1 MKNKR
6 LESKRM
12 EAKKE
17 PTPMK
22 RLLPSQQM
30 EKEFL
35 AFAGQRAPLSDA
47 VRLAA
52 QLMLQKAVEVEVSD
66 FLGRGHYER
75 SGPEAEGRGAGSL
88 SEKAISTGE
97 PLSNEN
103 RGASCFKCLR
113 SAEEAIK

>member
-1 MKNKR
+1 MKNNR

-12 EAKKE
+12 EAEKE

-35 AFAGQRAPLSDA
+35 ALAGQRAPLSEA
-47 VRLAA
+47 VRLGA
-52 QLMLQKAVEVEVSD
+52 QLMLQKAVELEVSD

-75 SGPEAEGRGAGSL
+75 SGPEAEGRMVLRGSHERVPVRVGAG
-88 SEKAISTGE
+88 G
-97 PLSNEN
+97 
-103 RGASCFKCLR
+103 RGRARLTCL
-113 SAEEAIK
+113 

>member
-35 AFAGQRAPLSDA
+35 ALAGQRAPLSEA
-47 VRLAA
+47 VRLGA
-52 QLMLQKAVEVEVSD
+52 QLMLQKAVELEVSN
-66 FLGRGHYER
+66 FLGLATTSAAARKPRG
-75 SGPEAEGRGAGSL
+75 GATETVTSPRRCRL
-88 SEKAISTGE
+88 LKA
-97 PLSNEN
+97 
-103 RGASCFKCLR
+103 RCD
-113 SAEEAIK
+113 

>member
-52 QLMLQKAVEVEVSD
+52 QLMLQKAAEVEVSD
-66 FLGRGHYER
+66 FLGRGHCER
-75 SGPEAEGRGAGSL
+75 SSPEAEGWYYRNGYES
-88 SEKAISTGE
+88 KAVHLADGT
-97 PLSNEN
+97 
-103 RGASCFKCLR
+103 LR
-113 SAEEAIK
+113 LKVTQVRDKL